1 MRLVGVVALVG
12 PRGCSSRAITIGFA
26 YGRERVMSLWRAAV
40 PRVESD
46 FSRIVCT
53 SLCASGGQAADAGR
67 SWVRLRPRACL
78 VCVVLVGRSV
88 SCRLSVLRLDG
99 QTAYVR
105 MRFATSCVR

>member
-1 MRLVGVVALVG
+1 MGEVALVG

-26 YGRERVMSLWRAAV
+26 YGCERVISLWRASV
-40 PRVESD
+40 PVESD